1 MAVGAY
7 HWRTAVVPDWT
18 SKTGRSFRRTAIAE
32 LVLGAIIIAF
42 TTLLIST
49 ALPHRP

>member
-1 MAVGAY
+1 MAIGAY
-7 HWRTAVVPDWT
+7 HWRTAVIPDWT
-18 SKTGRSFRRTAIAE
+18 SETARRFRRTAMAE
-32 LVLGAIIIAF
+32 LVVGAIIIAF